1 MNHDTMTTDRAR
13 EATPGDSR
21 PGAMA
26 PSENPPVYPSVEKPA
41 GSTEKALDTKLLG
54 QAIIELNIARKN
66 FSIYPVGHAQLERSI
81 ERAHGVLSRLLE
93 TSPEIT
99 VGVARDC
106 LFVGDSYLDRK
117 NLVFKDFSMALHAR
131 DIAAVSFL
139 PGLSREH
146 IHHFCAILTRDT
158 FEIRESG
165 GIQEVAKEASLSHIR
180 VQPID
185 FSGLHL
191 TEEQEIPAARGK
203 GKIDLNSHVWRSF
216 VANLLSGQL
225 DAQGQLEHLA
235 KNKKLRPSEI
245 AHLLNGGLLNLKK
258 AIESYEATIAKY
270 VRDTTGNQPLESF
283 ISLLKDLNPHLRGQF
298 LSVTFDHMAEHGD
311 ETVLNCFPDDVVV
324 EMIQQANEEGKE
336 ISPTLIA
343 LLERISQLRIARPEE
358 RRQKPQTA
366 SGADSSGRLS
376 RENVKDLL
384 QRESYE
390 TYVDSDYQALLK
402 DLITRTAAA
411 DGGDESGPSSGAPA
425 GGAARGAAR
434 SEGSAHPRN
443 RYQSS
448 IDEHELDLRLT
459 QMMLALM
466 DKAIDS
472 DDYLVFSRKIMES
485 VPNHLRLGEVE
496 LAHEILEVFRRH
508 TGEKPQPLSQ
518 LAESSL
524 QAFKDPDII
533 SAAVAALDSCT
544 DEQRKK
550 VLSLLA
556 EIGSPCIPE
565 LIRAYAG
572 HEYPSPKHALLELL
586 TGFGER
592 TIEEVYNQ
600 FDNAP
605 ANVLRNLLAV
615 VQAIGKTDGTAA
627 IRRLLSH
634 ENRLVSM
641 DALVT
646 LLELKDPYAAT
657 FLRQVILSPDPEESF
672 RAIGLAGYYRVAEV
686 SEDLARRIKTRFIS
700 QASLRLNEEILRT
713 LGRIGDVRV
722 VPLLEG
728 TAARSWTLSPRR
740 LGIVKLMLFE
750 SLAGYPTESLHRLIE
765 IGGKSGDIRI
775 QRICDRLELKG
786 MPRPPA

>member
-1 MNHDTMTTDRAR
+1 MET
-13 EATPGDSR
+13 
-21 PGAMA
+21 
-26 PSENPPVYPSVEKPA
+26 PA
-41 GSTEKALDTKLLG
+41 GSDKKALDTKLLG

-93 TSPEIT
+93 TSSEIT
-99 VGVARDC
+99 VGVAKDC

-117 NLVFKDFSMALHAR
+117 NLVFRDFSMALYAR
-131 DIAAVSFL
+131 DIAAVTFL
-139 PGLSREH
+139 SGLSREH

-165 GIQEVAKEASLSHIR
+165 GIQEAAKEASLSHIR
-180 VQPID
+180 IQPID

-191 TEEQEIPAARGK
+191 TEEQEILTARGK
-203 GKIDLNSHVWRSF
+203 GKIDVNSHVWRSF

-225 DAQGQLEHLA
+225 DAEGQLEHLS
-235 KNKKLRPSEI
+235 KNNKLRPSEI
-245 AHLLNGGLLNLKK
+245 AQLLNGGLLNLKK
-258 AIESYEATIAKY
+258 AIESYETTIAKY
-270 VRDTTGNQPLESF
+270 VRDTTGNQPLENF

-298 LSVTFDHMAEHGD
+298 LSVTFDHISENGD

-324 EMIQQANEEGKE
+324 EMIQHASEEGKE

-343 LLERISQLRIARPEE
+343 LLERISQLRIAEPEE
-358 RRQKPQTA
+358 QRHKPQA
-366 SGADSSGRLS
+366 VSGTDSPGRLS
-376 RENVKDLL
+376 REKVKDLL

-402 DLITRTAAA
+402 DLIKRSGAA
-411 DGGDESGPSSGAPA
+411 DGEDESGPSSGAPT
-425 GGAARGAAR
+425 GAPTRAAAR
-434 SEGSAHPRN
+434 SGDSAHPRN

-448 IDEHELDLRLT
+448 IDEHALDVRLT

-485 VPNHLRLGEVE
+485 LPNHLSLGDVD
-496 LAHEILEVFRRH
+496 LAHEILQTFRRH
-508 TGEKPQPLSQ
+508 TGEKPEPLSQ
-518 LAESSL
+518 LAASSL
-524 QAFKDPDII
+524 QAFKDPDIV
-533 SAAVAALDSCT
+533 SAAVAALDKCT
-544 DEQRKK
+544 EEQYEK
-550 VLSLLA
+550 LSSLIA

-565 LIRAYAG
+565 LIRAYAVQ
-572 HEYPSPKHALLELL
+572 EYPSPKRALFELL
-586 TGFGER
+586 TGFGEK

-615 VQAIGKTDGTAA
+615 IQAVGKTDGTAA

-646 LLELKDPYAAT
+646 LLELNDPYAAV
-657 FLRQVILSPDPEESF
+657 FLRQVILSPDPEESL

-700 QASLRLNEEILRT
+700 KVSLRLNEEILKT

-722 VPLLEG
+722 VPLLERI
-728 TAARSWTLSPRR
+728 AARSWTLSPRG
-740 LGIVKLMLFE
+740 LEKVKHMLFE

-765 IGGKSGDIRI
+765 IGGKSGDTRI
-775 QRICDRLELKG
+775 LRICDRLKSKG
-786 MPRPPA
+786 MQWPPA